1 MENQPAAPPTEKD
14 DEEFLGSM
22 LETVTNQ
29 LRPTKVIPET
39 DREVARP
46 GSSYARYRVET
57 DLPEK
62 ARPFY
67 ETAAKVV
74 GISLSTLIKAVFQ
87 AEVKMDKWQEDRRR
101 LEYYGEPMD
110 TEAIGC
116 DNET

>member
-1 MENQPAAPPTEKD
+1 
-14 DEEFLGSM
+14 M
-22 LETVTNQ
+22 LETVTSQ

-39 DREVARP
+39 NSEVARP
-46 GSSYARYRVET
+46 GSSYARYRVES

-62 ARPFY
+62 ARRFY

-74 GISLSTLIKAVFQ
+74 GISLSTLVKAVLQ

-110 TEAIGC
+110 TEATEYS
-116 DNET
+116 NETYM

>member
-1 MENQPAAPPTEKD
+1 MENQPAAPPTERD
-14 DEEFLGSM
+14 DEEFLNSM
-22 LETVTNQ
+22 LETVTSQ
-29 LRPTKVIPET
+29 LRPTKVTPGT
-39 DREVARP
+39 DSEVACP

-62 ARPFY
+62 VRPFY

-74 GISLSTLIKAVFQ
+74 GISLSTLVKAVFQ

-110 TEAIGC
+110 TEVTGY
-116 DNET
+116 NSET